1 MINVRKDVMGNLD
14 YIWRLFLKKYL
25 TKEVFS
31 IMLILAN
38 TQFIELN
45 HKHFKIPIIQYQ
57 KY

>member
-1 MINVRKDVMGNLD
+1 MINVKKDVMGNLD

-31 IMLILAN
+31 IN